1 MNRNETRIISNLR
14 PEHREAGADRSMQ
27 RPHPIATYLNVY
39 LSRELATCFCTEA
52 RLEEATVEVD
62 FTVREWRDEVETMRL
77 AFRVRSGGRDALED
91 VFLLYVF
98 ERVARQ
104 VFGSERIL
112 LSHRPADGFGAAEY
126 VVDDLYAKL
135 ALLETLRRVGCDV
148 QAAFTVVPEGDA
160 VWEDAGKALVGR
172 FGYGLETCLEM
183 YVRTD
188 DERSQPHVHVR
199 DLDVPGRDLPIA
211 LTEAAY
217 CPHGGILPAR
227 LAGYELEYLVAFMAK
242 PCRSPRFVNNYEYAV
257 AMWNANND
265 APCPCP
271 TDGDGNIVIPDYSQ
285 LPQP

>member
-1 MNRNETRIISNLR
+1 MNKTRIIANS
-14 PEHREAGADRSMQ
+14 AISAGGADRSVR
-27 RPHPIATYLNVY
+27 RPHPIATYLNAYV
-39 LSRELATCFCTEA
+39 SRELAA
-52 RLEEATVEVD
+52 RFRSEMRLADAAVVMD

-91 VFLLYVF
+91 VHLLRVF
-98 ERVARQ
+98 ERVVRQ

-135 ALLETLRRVGCDV
+135 ALLETLRRVGCDT

-172 FGYGLETCLEM
+172 FGYGLQSSLEM

-188 DERSQPHVHVR
+188 DGHTHPHVHVR
-199 DLDVPGRDLPIA
+199 DRYRPGRDLPIS

-217 CPHGGILPAR
+217 CPHGHLSDR
-227 LAGYELEYLVAFMAK
+227 LVCYELRYLANFMAQ

-257 AMWNANND
+257 AMWNANN
-265 APCPCP
+265 ATPCPCP
-271 TDGDGNIVIPDYSQ
+271 TDGDGNIVIPDYLQ